1 MESDTE
7 EEFLGQCVSVF
18 AAVDRIGWV
27 TNEPRNQRKPGQAS
41 QEPGGQ
47 PDGMPQELLVSK
59 GHHASLGVLVK
70 SLGAR

>member
-1 MESDTE
+1 M
-7 EEFLGQCVSVF
+7 L
-18 AAVDRIGWV
+18 AVVHRNEWV
-27 TNEPRNQRKPGQAS
+27 TNEPRNQRKPSQAS

-59 GHHASLGVLVK
+59 EHHASLGVLVK